1 MRILRTGVFALVV
14 LGTVATVSADTRR
27 PLAVV
32 SAEVSATGTTLFVT
46 GANFGRT
53 PEVKLGGMSLAGVVV
68 DASGTHL
75 TANLPALPPGSYKLV
90 VSRPYSWPYDDD
102 VARLTVAIGA
112 TGPKGET
119 GSMGEKGDPG
129 PQGDPGAPG
138 AQGMPGNLALA
149 GLTCPQGVPLRGF
162 SSTGGLVCGL
172 TVQTACGN
180 NALDSGEE
188 FDPPP
193 GPFGSVSVNA
203 ATCRF
208 DFSQVTQLY
217 CNSSCSRVGPS
228 GCDQAD
234 ANLLCQLKTGNP
246 TSVASSF
253 SIEQALDAP
262 GFACPLPGL
271 GTQVNVAARG
281 VDVPVFYSDA
291 SLLETHGS
299 GLAVTNVVC
308 TP

>member
-1 MRILRTGVFALVV
+1 MRILRTGVCALVV
-14 LGTVATVSADTRR
+14 LGTVASVSADTRR
-27 PLAVV
+27 PLVVV

-53 PEVKLGGMSLAGVVV
+53 PEVKLGGMLLAGVVV
-68 DASGTHL
+68 NTAGTQL

-90 VSRPYSWPYDDD
+90 VTRPYSWPYDDD
-102 VARLTVAIGA
+102 ISRLTVAIGA
-112 TGPKGET
+112 IGPKGET
-119 GSMGEKGDPG
+119 GSMGEKGAPG
-129 PQGDPGAPG
+129 PQGDRGAPG
-138 AQGMPGNLALA
+138 VPGNLALA
-149 GLTCPQGVPLRGF
+149 GLTCPPGVPLRGF

-180 NALDSGEE
+180 GALDSGEE

-208 DFSQVTQLY
+208 DFSQVSQLY
-217 CNSSCSRVGPS
+217 CNSSCSRVGPM

-246 TSVASSF
+246 NSVASSF

-271 GTQVNVAARG
+271 GTQVNVATRG
-281 VDVPVFYSDA
+281 VQVPVFYSDA